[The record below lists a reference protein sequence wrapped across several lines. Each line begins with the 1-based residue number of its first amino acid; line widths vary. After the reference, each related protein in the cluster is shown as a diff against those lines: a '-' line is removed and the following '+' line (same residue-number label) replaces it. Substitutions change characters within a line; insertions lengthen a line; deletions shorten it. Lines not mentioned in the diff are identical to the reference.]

1 MRATKPKKT
10 AAAPSERLLSHAEYL
25 VLCGFKLYEIYNEL
39 AKIEGEYNTPLF
51 DIFIFRAIKNINANF
66 AEMQP
71 KPPRQT
77 IYTPPPKKSLTTWDT
92 ARTREFKEGN
102 KNT

>member
-1 MRATKPKKT
+1 MRATKTQKT
-10 AAAPSERLLSHAEYL
+10 AAAPSERLQSHAEYL
-25 VLCGFKLYEIYNEL
+25 ILCGFKLCEIYNEL
-39 AKIEGEYNTPLF
+39 AIFEGEYNNKLF
-51 DIFIFRAIKNINANF
+51 SIYIFRAIKNINANF

-77 IYTPPPKKSLTTWDT
+77 IYTPPPKKNLTIWDT